1 MTYKRRERHFWQA
14 APGTA
19 IVATL
24 AMVCVFL
31 APTVQPASAATTT
44 TTATTTTAPTTTT
57 TTAPTTTTT
66 AVPGSN
72 CAAAVGGTALD
83 RTGWSATT
91 NAPSSS
97 ADTPGNAL
105 DGNFSTRFSTNEDQ
119 VPGLALRWTW
129 ARPGPS
135 TSWL

>member
-1 MTYKRRERHFWQA
+1 MTYKRRDRHFWHA

-24 AMVCVFL
+24 AIVGGFL
-31 APTVQPASAATTT
+31 APTISPASARRL
-44 TTATTTTAPTTTT
+44 TTT

-72 CAAAVGGTALD
+72 CSAAVSGTALD

-91 NAPSSS
+91 DAPSSS
-97 ADTPGNAL
+97 ADAPANAL
-105 DGNFSTRFSTNEDQ
+105 DGNFNTRFSTNEDQ
-119 VPGLALRWTW
+119 APGLAIRVDLG
-129 ARPGPS
+129 RPGPS
-135 TSWL
+135 TSWP

>member
-1 MTYKRRERHFWQA
+1 MTYKRRECHFWTA
-14 APGTA
+14 ARGTA

-24 AMVCVFL
+24 AIVCAFV
-31 APTVQPASAATTT
+31 APTVPPASAA
-44 TTATTTTAPTTTT
+44 TTT

-72 CAAAVGGTALD
+72 CSASVSGTALE

-97 ADTPGNAL
+97 ADAPAKAL
-105 DGNFSTRFSTNEDQ
+105 DGNYSTRFSTGELQ
-119 VPGLALRWTW
+119 ALAC
-129 ARPGPS
+129 
-135 TSWL
+135 TSR